1 MLRTA
6 LGTQCVLKQRSL
18 LSSLMPPSSF
28 LVSRQSP
35 ADSISQISNPS
46 SFLHLHDYPLS
57 AGNSIQ
63 YSDTCLVPLL
73 PLLPASN
80 LFSTQQ
86 QGGGELLKAQIGSWD
101 PTPLLIKT
109 FRSSPM
115 PSTLL
120 QYRSFCVIL
129 SPPPPS
135 GLPDSLLLILKA
147 KARCHGL
154 RGVLFP
160 GQIPGSVPPQPT
172 PCVPDYSTFACCVTM
187 IVSGPVCLPGSK
199 ANTLSLGIQQ
209 TVSRSYCCLHG
220 QHHCHHHHL
229 SLARSHHHLL
239 L

>member
-1 MLRTA
+1 MQVT
-6 LGTQCVLKQRSL
+6 
-18 LSSLMPPSSF
+18 PSSTVTPAWCPCF
-28 LVSRQSP
+28 PFYLPPIYSP
-35 ADSISQISNPS
+35 RS
-46 SFLHLHDYPLS
+46 SS
-57 AGNSIQ
+57 
-63 YSDTCLVPLL
+63 
-73 PLLPASN
+73 
-80 LFSTQQ
+80 
-86 QGGGELLKAQIGSWD
+86 GGELLKTQIGSWHS
-101 PTPLLIKT
+101 TPLLIKT

-120 QYRSFCVIL
+120 QYRYFCVIL

-229 SLARSHHHLL
+229 SLARSYHHLL